1 MIVAFECL
9 MKYHPN
15 GDCEDIYLASDKEY
29 EITLRVN
36 FKGAEN
42 SDVIFEIVDD
52 GSEIKVDSEEIIKI
66 KPV

>member
-1 MIVAFECL
+1 MIITNECL
-9 MKYHPN
+9 MGYFPD
-15 GDCEDIYLASDKEY
+15 GDYDEIDLISDKEY
-29 EITLRVN
+29 EITLRVK

-52 GSEIKVDSEEIIKI
+52 GSEIRVDSEEIIKI